1 MVEQDQQKKVIT
13 FRGGLKAMAL
23 EGPMNILL
31 ITAPFGLISWGLG
44 WSPAL
49 TFVLSLLAICP
60 LAERLGFIT
69 EQLALYTNETVSI
82 RQ

>member
-1 MVEQDQQKKVIT
+1 
-13 FRGGLKAMAL
+13 
-23 EGPMNILL
+23 MNFLL
-31 ITAPFGLISWGLG
+31 IAAPFGLFSSGLD

-69 EQLALYTNETVSI
+69 EQLALYTNETVNTFILHLSFVSFNI
-82 RQ
+82 PKSLSAIIF